1 MRRTAH
7 GLSAFF
13 TMRYLLYNLLI
24 ALAEPPARLWLAL
37 HPRHRALRARFHP
50 VIPPLDARPV
60 WVHACSVGE
69 INTARPLV
77 RGFKDARPDRPVLL
91 TTSTKTGHEMAEK
104 GAGDAVPAWLP
115 FDCPRAVRRFIRE
128 ARPLALVILE
138 TEIWPNLVREA
149 RRAGIPVVVV
159 NGRISPRKYPSYRRW
174 RALLRPVF
182 RQLYAVGV
190 QNEVYAARFTELGV
204 SPDAVRVTGNLKFE
218 SVATEV
224 DRRALLDLR
233 LACGYGPQ
241 TPLLVFGSTRPG
253 DEALAAQSW
262 RVLCDRFPEWR
273 LVVAPRHLQRVN
285 EVLDAF
291 SGETCLRRSMTGKPG
306 PKPDSRVLVLD
317 TMGELALFYALA
329 EVAVIGGS
337 FFPGVEGHNPLE
349 PAALG
354 VTTVYGPYMGNFP
367 EASEAL
373 LEKEGAVQVSGSEEL
388 TETLSTLMGDTQ
400 ARRAFGNRARRA
412 VLAHQGAV
420 AANIALVERCLSE
433 AGLQ

>member
-13 TMRYLLYNLLI
+13 TMRYFLYNLLTT
-24 ALAEPPARLWLAL
+24 LAEPPARLWLAF
-37 HPRHRALRARFHP
+37 HPHHRALLGRFRP
-50 VIPPLDARPV
+50 VIPRLDARPV

-69 INTARPLV
+69 INTARPLI
-77 RGFKDARPDRPVLL
+77 RGLKDAHPERPVLP
-91 TTSTKTGHEMAEK
+91 TSTKTGYEMAAK
-104 GAGDAVPAWLP
+104 GVGDAFAWLP
-115 FDCPRAVRRFIRE
+115 FDRARAVRRFIRE

-182 RQLYAVGV
+182 RQLSAVGV
-190 QNEVYAARFTELGV
+190 QNEVYAARFAELGV
-204 SPDAVRVTGNLKFE
+204 STEAVHVTGNLKFD
-218 SVATEV
+218 SVVTEV
-224 DRRALLDLR
+224 DQRALLDLR

-253 DEALAAQSW
+253 DEELAAQCW
-262 RVLCDRFPEWR
+262 RALRDHFPEWR
-273 LVVAPRHLQRVN
+273 LVVAPRHLRRVD

-291 SGETCLRRSMTGKPG
+291 SGETCQLRSMTGKPG
-306 PKPDSRVLVLD
+306 PKPDSQVLVLD
-317 TMGELALFYALA
+317 TMGELTQFYALA
-329 EVAVIGGS
+329 ELAVIGGS

-354 VTTVYGPYMGNFP
+354 VATVYGPYMGNFP

-373 LEKEGAVQVSGSEEL
+373 LEKKGGMRVSGPGEL
-388 TETLSTLMGDTQ
+388 AETLTTLMGDTQ
-400 ARRAFGNRARRA
+400 ARRALGNRARRA

-420 AANIALVERCLSE
+420 AANVALIEHCLLE